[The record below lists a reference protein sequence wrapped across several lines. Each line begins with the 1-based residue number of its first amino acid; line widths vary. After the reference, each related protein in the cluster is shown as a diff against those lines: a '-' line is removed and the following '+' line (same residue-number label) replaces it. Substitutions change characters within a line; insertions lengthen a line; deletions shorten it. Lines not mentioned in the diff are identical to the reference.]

1 MFYKFYKKGRL
12 ARLRSISARCLLLL
26 AMVLPLLLGPKGSRA
41 QSHEGPRSTEGHF
54 DYQPWLSDFHQLL
67 GAMESHY
74 ADLEWAVHDRHM
86 DLPKLR
92 QETEEKLSLA
102 NDAETEERVL
112 EQFLAAFGDPHLKII
127 WPATKAGAAPS
138 GESGPLEPLCI
149 RLGYK
154 DPHKKGIDFSTLPD
168 FAEVTGEG
176 SDSFPG
182 GLLTVNNTKVGV
194 LRIASFTEHGFPS
207 ACESTVRDMHLND
220 DSACD
225 ADCPRGDI
233 AREAGNRLTDAI
245 VLRAQQ
251 LRALGASAL
260 LIDITHNGGGD
271 DWNEAVARSLS
282 PILLVYEEHT
292 GFIKH
297 PAWTE
302 ILQNRLQ
309 KVESDLSARAEPRQ
323 ILMQAALLLR
333 KDIALS
339 KETCDHSRVFDDGIL
354 NCSLVVDGGL
364 FWSGVL
370 PYAKPGSFTKLQS
383 RKTLFGPLQYNYTE
397 SSQRLPLI
405 VAIDVDTHS
414 SAERFAALL
423 QDNKAATVI
432 GELTGG
438 AGCGYV
444 NEGIPT
450 TLANSGA
457 QVKMPDCVGFRR
469 DGSNA
474 NDGVTP
480 DVYVPW
486 QLRDTPYT
494 RADKVRASLE
504 KLVSRTT
511 SARTGRRDQ
520 RGPE

>member
-1 MFYKFYKKGRL
+1 MRVP
-12 ARLRSISARCLLLL
+12 SIGARCLLLL
-26 AMVLPLLLGPKGSRA
+26 AMVLPVLLGTKGLHA
-41 QSHEGPRSTEGHF
+41 QSNEGPRSAVGRF
-54 DYQPWLSDFHQLL
+54 DYQPWLDDFHQLL

-74 ADLEWAVHDRHM
+74 ADLEWAVRERHM

-92 QETEEKLSLA
+92 QETEEKLRLA
-102 NDAETEERVL
+102 KDAQAEEQVL
-112 EQFLAAFGDPHLKII
+112 EQFLEAFGDPHLKIK
-127 WPATKAGAAPS
+127 WPAAKVDTAPS
-138 GESGPLEPLCI
+138 RGSGSVEPLCT

-154 DPHKKGIDFSTLPD
+154 DPQKKGIDFSALPD
-168 FAEVTGEG
+168 FSEVTGDG
-176 SDSFPG
+176 ADSFPG

-194 LRIASFTEHGFPS
+194 LRIASFTEQGFPL
-207 ACESTVRDMHLND
+207 ACESTVRDMRLDD

-233 AREAGNRLTDAI
+233 ALEAGNRLTEAI
-245 VLRAQQ
+245 VRRAQQ

-282 PILLVYEEHT
+282 PIPLVYEEHT

-297 PAWTE
+297 PAWTA
-302 ILQNRLQ
+302 ILQDRLQ
-309 KVESDLSARAEPRQ
+309 KVESDLNTGAEQSQ
-323 ILMQAALLLR
+323 ILTQAALLLR
-333 KDIALS
+333 KDIGLS
-339 KETCDHSRVFDDGIL
+339 KETCDRSRVFDDGIL

-370 PYAKPGSFTKLQS
+370 PYAKPGSFPKLQS
-383 RKTLFGPLQYNYTE
+383 RKTLFGPLQYKYTE
-397 SSQRLPLI
+397 SSHRLPLI
-405 VAIDVDTHS
+405 VAVDVDTYS

-450 TLANSGA
+450 TLANSDA
-457 QVKMPDCVGFRR
+457 QVKMPDCVGFRK

-474 NDGVTP
+474 NDGVSP
-480 DVYVPW
+480 DIYVPW
-486 QLRDTPYT
+486 QQRDTPYT
-494 RADKVRASLE
+494 RADKLRAGLE

-511 SARTGRRDQ
+511 SAPTGRRDP